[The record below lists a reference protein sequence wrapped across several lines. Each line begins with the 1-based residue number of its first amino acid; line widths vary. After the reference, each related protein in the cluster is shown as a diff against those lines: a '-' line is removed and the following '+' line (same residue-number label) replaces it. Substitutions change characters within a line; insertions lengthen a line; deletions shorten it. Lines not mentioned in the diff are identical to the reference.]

1 MKRISRDIFII
12 GASAVAV
19 LSASCANQHRVGQVK
34 SCDAGE
40 AAVSIELDKLNTL
53 VVKGHDLHQNLQ
65 DSIDDRSLKRAL
77 KLMNETDDLE
87 RDIGQTT
94 QELIVKWEEYVE
106 SCDDEDREDV
116 FRETK
121 VNPVVTRA
129 TIITQG

>member
-1 MKRISRDIFII
+1 M
-12 GASAVAV
+12 GVSAIAV
-19 LSASCANQHRVGQVK
+19 LSASCANQDNVGQVK

-40 AAVSIELDKLNTL
+40 DAVSTELDKLNTL
-53 VVKGHDLHQNLQ
+53 VVKGQDLHQHLQ

-87 RDIGQTT
+87 LEVGQTT

-106 SCDDEDREDV
+106 SCDDEDREYV

-129 TIITQG
+129 KSIVQG